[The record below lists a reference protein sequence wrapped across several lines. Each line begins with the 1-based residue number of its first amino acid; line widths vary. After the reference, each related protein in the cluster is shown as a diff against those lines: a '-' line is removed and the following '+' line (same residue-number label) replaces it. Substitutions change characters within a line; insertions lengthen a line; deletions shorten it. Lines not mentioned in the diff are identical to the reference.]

1 MTSMQHVPAKA
12 SNQAAE
18 AQSMPSHATDAD
30 HASERPQS
38 HAETLGLAE
47 RWFDGQCAALA
58 RRHGSAWPK
67 HREWVE
73 AFLREELRQRLAAL
87 GWSAKK

>member
-1 MTSMQHVPAKA
+1 MNTQDTPAKA
-12 SNQAAE
+12 HNWPAE
-18 AQSMPSHATDAD
+18 APSAPGNAADAA
-30 HASERPQS
+30 HGSERPQS

-67 HREWVE
+67 HREWIE